1 MRSHDVADA
10 DEKTPRISRR
20 TWLAGLGGGL
30 MSVPFVWWFEVPG
43 RVSRSRDSQVADA
56 PSPAYVDRDGWM
68 LTPEDVAALAARPAA
83 Q

>member
-1 MRSHDVADA
+1 M
-10 DEKTPRISRR
+10 
-20 TWLAGLGGGL
+20 WLAGFGGGL